1 MYSSGLILQR
11 WANDFSGS
19 SAPIQDVSNVKSEG
33 FLLPG
38 AAE

>member
-11 WANDFSGS
+11 GANDFSGS